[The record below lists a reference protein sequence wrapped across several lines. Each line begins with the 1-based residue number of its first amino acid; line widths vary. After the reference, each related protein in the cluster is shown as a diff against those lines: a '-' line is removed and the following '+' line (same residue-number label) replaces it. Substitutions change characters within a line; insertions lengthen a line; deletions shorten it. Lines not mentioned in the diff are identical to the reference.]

1 MIKAIVWICIGVIN
15 IVTSVLNKKIHESKG
30 KSAYWDGI
38 LCGTNAV
45 MILMW
50 IFKLCGLF

>member
-15 IVTSVLNKKIHESKG
+15 IVTSVLNKEIHESKG
-30 KSAYWDGI
+30 KSSYWDGF